1 MVTNLMK
8 YNPAFL
14 GDEVLIRSFVART
27 SELERILE
35 VLQENTTGSNQHL
48 LVIGPR
54 GIGKT
59 TLVLRAAA
67 EIRADPALGAHW
79 YPVVYGEE
87 TYQVS
92 SAGEFWLEALFHV
105 GQQTEDARWK
115 QAHEDLLGERN
126 EKRLRPRALAQ
137 LMDFADKQGKRL
149 VLVVENLNMLFGGQ
163 IGDEDAWVL
172 RHTLMNEPRIMLIG
186 TATSRF
192 RVMDE
197 YNQALY
203 ELFRIMELEPLADE
217 DAHAVWTAATGQT
230 VPRHQLR
237 PIQILTGGNPRLI
250 RILSEFAAKTS
261 FRSLM
266 DDLTRLVDEHTEY
279 FKHHLDNLAPQE
291 RKVFVVLADLWDPS
305 TTRQVSEA
313 ARLDVNVTSV
323 QLKRLVDRGAVT
335 MPKKHG
341 RTQFY
346 QVAER
351 MYNIYHL
358 MRRRGQP
365 SSRVHAVVRFM
376 VSLYRDEEL
385 IRTTRSLAEEAARLT
400 ADQRREHFQVYEAIL
415 THTREPQIAEQLIA
429 AGRLVFQAMPDA
441 PESLLRL
448 LAPESPPVPHHLTQP
463 EQTANE
469 DLVSPLL
476 NAPERAV
483 AAEEALRRV
492 LETDPKNENAW
503 YQLGILLTNQPD
515 RLEEALEAFDHLV
528 ALDETVANAWANKG
542 TTLRQLG
549 RAAESLHAYERA
561 LTLDAAN
568 RVAWAG
574 KAAVLT
580 DLGRTAEALEALDRV
595 VALDTGSSWAWAA
608 RGVAL
613 AQLGHPAE
621 ALEALDRA
629 LALEPGFAEAWHNR
643 GSVLE
648 VLGQYPEALECYNR
662 VLRLNSD
669 HAAAW
674 AGQAAVLLRI
684 GRPREALESFDR
696 ALSLQP
702 GAAVT
707 YNNRGVAL
715 RQLGQTEEA
724 LESYERALRLDTEE
738 AATWHNKGGV
748 LLELGR
754 TGEALEAF
762 ERSLSLDVHDTDSW
776 INKASTLGRLGRL
789 EEALEA
795 YNRALELNVASAVA
809 WTGRGAVLGQLG
821 RVEEAMDALERAVVV
836 DEHSADVWS
845 NMGALNGRLGR
856 PEKALE
862 AFDRAVTLAPQ
873 HRVAWMGKGGAL
885 AILGR
890 IEEAMES
897 FDRAVSLDAEDA
909 TVWTTRG
916 IALRQ
921 FGRMEEALES
931 FDRALALEPEDTAA
945 WTNRG
950 AALGQLGRAEEAL
963 KSIDRALALE
973 PEDATAWTNRGAALV
988 GLSRAEEALAS
999 FDRALSL
1006 EPDDVAAWANRGGA
1020 LVQLGNAEEALA
1032 SLDRA
1037 LTLDSESAPAWQN
1050 RSFALLDLGRTEE
1063 ALESFEH
1070 ALTLPPS
1077 TNLTYSGATPG
1088 ALDTMA
1094 WAMFAE
1100 GPREKLPV
1108 AENWA
1113 QHAVEQV
1120 PENGSARHTLACI
1133 LGAQGRW
1140 KQALNE
1146 AAVFLRDH
1154 ELLDSDLDLII
1165 DFFIDAAASGHA
1177 DEVERV
1183 IRTAGAEDALEPL
1196 LVAIRRLSGEQV
1208 DIAREIL
1215 EISTD
1220 VIERIETRRR
1230 ELQEG

>member
-1 MVTNLMK
+1 MVTELMK

-14 GDEVLIRSFVART
+14 GDEALIRSFVART

-35 VLQENTTGSNQHL
+35 VLRENTTGSNQHL

-105 GQQTEDARWK
+105 GQQTEGARWQ
-115 QAHEDLLGERN
+115 QAHEELLGERN

-137 LMDFADKQGKRL
+137 LMDFADEQGKRL

-305 TTRQVSEA
+305 TTRQVAEA
-313 ARLDVNVTSV
+313 ARLDVNVASV

-335 MPKKHG
+335 MPKKRG

-385 IRTTRSLAEEAARLT
+385 IRTTQSLAEEAARLT
-400 ADQRREHFQVYEAIL
+400 ADQRREHFVAYEAIL
-415 THTREPQIAEQLIA
+415 THAREPQIVKQLVE
-429 AGRLVFQAMPDA
+429 AGRLVFQTMPDA

-448 LAPESPPVPHHLTQP
+448 LTAESRSVLHHP
-463 EQTANE
+463 AQTA
-469 DLVSPLL
+469 DDVSGSP
-476 NAPERAV
+476 ARDASERAI
-483 AAEEALRRV
+483 AAEAALRWV
-492 LETDPKNENAW
+492 LGTDPKNEDAW
-503 YQLGILLTNQPD
+503 YQLGVLLADQPD
-515 RLEEALEAFDHLV
+515 RMEEALDAFDHLV
-528 ALDETVANAWANKG
+528 ALDETVANAWSNKG
-542 TTLRQLG
+542 TALRQLG
-549 RAAESLHAYERA
+549 RAEEALHAYQRA
-561 LTLDAAN
+561 VMLDAAS

-580 DLGRTAEALEALDRV
+580 ELGRPAEALKAIDRV
-595 VALDTGSSWAWAA
+595 VALDPGIHWAWAA

-613 AQLGHPAE
+613 IQLGRFEE
-621 ALEALDRA
+621 ALGDLDRA
-629 LALEPGFAEAWHNR
+629 LALDPEFADAWHNR
-643 GSVLE
+643 GSA
-648 VLGQYPEALECYNR
+648 LGGLGRTLEALDSYDR
-662 VLRLNSD
+662 TLQLNPD
-669 HAAAW
+669 HGPAW
-674 AGQAAVLLRI
+674 AGRGAALLIVDRV
-684 GRPREALESFDR
+684 REALESLDR
-696 ALSLQP
+696 AVSLEP
-702 GAAVT
+702 EAAGT
-707 YNNRGVAL
+707 YHNRGIAL
-715 RQLGQTEEA
+715 DQLGHTQEA
-724 LESYERALRLDTEE
+724 LESYERAL
-738 AATWHNKGGV
+738 V
-748 LLELGR
+748 L
-754 TGEALEAF
+754 
-762 ERSLSLDVHDTDSW
+762 
-776 INKASTLGRLGRL
+776 
-789 EEALEA
+789 
-795 YNRALELNVASAVA
+795 
-809 WTGRGAVLGQLG
+809 
-821 RVEEAMDALERAVVV
+821 
-836 DEHSADVWS
+836 DEHNADAWL
-845 NMGALNGRLGR
+845 NIGALNARLGR

-862 AFDRAVTLAPQ
+862 AYDHAVALEPEDRA
-873 HRVAWMGKGGAL
+873 AW
-885 AILGR
+885 
-890 IEEAMES
+890 
-897 FDRAVSLDAEDA
+897 
-909 TVWTTRG
+909 TNRG
-916 IALRQ
+916 IALGQ
-921 FGRMEEALES
+921 LGRWEEALES
-931 FDRALALEPEDTAA
+931 FKRALALGPEDATVWANCGAALGTLGSAEEALESLDRALALD
-945 WTNRG
+945 
-950 AALGQLGRAEEAL
+950 
-963 KSIDRALALE
+963 
-973 PEDATAWTNRGAALV
+973 
-988 GLSRAEEALAS
+988 
-999 FDRALSL
+999 
-1006 EPDDVAAWANRGGA
+1006 PD
-1020 LVQLGNAEEALA
+1020 
-1032 SLDRA
+1032 
-1037 LTLDSESAPAWQN
+1037 SAPAWEN
-1050 RSFALLDLGRTEE
+1050 RAFALLDLGRTQA
-1063 ALESFEH
+1063 ALESFER
-1070 ALTLPPS
+1070 ALMLLPG
-1077 TNLTYSGATPG
+1077 TNFTRAPPTSGALN
-1088 ALDTMA
+1088 AMA
-1094 WAMFAE
+1094 WAMFRE

-1108 AENWA
+1108 AEGWVRR
-1113 QHAVEQV
+1113 AVELA
-1120 PENGSARHTLACI
+1120 PDTGIAHHTLACL

-1140 KQALNE
+1140 EQALDE
-1146 AAVFLRDH
+1146 AAVFLRDR
-1154 ELLDSDLDLII
+1154 ELLDSALDDVI
-1165 DFFIDAAASGHA
+1165 DFFIDAAASGHG
-1177 DEVERV
+1177 DEVSRV

-1196 LVAIRRLSGEQV
+1196 LVALRRISGEQV

-1230 ELQEG
+1230 ELAGG